1 MTHISHV
8 SYTAWLPVVTH
19 VTFTELLVYDS
30 CYEQSMTRI
39 LYDSCHFHNMHVTYM
54 IHATCAA
61 WLISCKLQDSFITNV
76 TIYIQYSKTH
86 TVCIIVYD
94 SYRLNYLT
102 HVWIIIRT
110 YQDSYVT
117 HVTYNAWLVFDSCYV
132 HNTTLLAYDSSGH
145 LNNLTPVWFTSRSQ
159 HDS

>member
-1 MTHISHV
+1 MYEDKTSWRTVSCYKHLCCLSVSCQVHHSCPLRIHNMTH
-8 SYTAWLPVVTH
+8 
-19 VTFTELLVYDS
+19 
-30 CYEQSMTRI
+30 
-39 LYDSCHFHNMHVTYM
+39 TY
-54 IHATCAA
+54 
-61 WLISCKLQDSFITNV
+61 S
-76 TIYIQYSKTH
+76 YIQYNTCHVGSTLH
-86 TVCIIVYD
+86 D
-94 SYRLNYLT
+94 SYISCYIHRLTTDSDYLT

-145 LNNLTPVWFTSRSQ
+145 LNNLTPLWFTSRSQ